1 MFLLQST
8 LVAILAMGVSGQQ
21 YHRTQTNQRSQQ
33 FDSNNHGVPHGVS
46 RQYAHFAGP
55 VSGAEHQIVVPKHY
69 SGAAAG
75 TSFDFVAKPD
85 YKFGYGVEDSKT
97 GNKQTHQESRD
108 GDVVRGEYTV
118 LEPDGSMRIV
128 QYTAD
133 PRNGFQAVVKRAGQ
147 PTEVYGAA
155 ATATA
160 PKPQRANN
168 YDSYDEYD

>member
-1 MFLLQST
+1 MELSLRVFLSAL
-8 LVAILAMGVSGQQ
+8 LVASTHGQN
-21 YHRTQTNQRSQQ
+21 HQTASKQKSHFYNS
-33 FDSNNHGVPHGVS
+33 DAPHGVS

-55 VSGAEHQIVVPKHY
+55 VSGAEYQIVVPAHLA
-69 SGAAAG
+69 GASAK
-75 TSFDFVAKPD
+75 TSYDFVAKPD

-97 GNKQTHQESRD
+97 GNKQTHHESRD
-108 GDVVRGEYTV
+108 GDMVRGEYTV

-147 PTEVYGAA
+147 APEVHR

-160 PKPQRANN
+160 APKGPKAHTSIEN
-168 YDSYDEYD
+168 YDNYDDYE